1 MRAKQ
6 PRDGPR
12 SEKRA
17 TGTVFDLADGLPLRP
32 EIVETVAI
40 GGRVVMN
47 DGKISKV
54 VEKAVI
60 LDLQERS
67 DGSVRRTATDRFI
80 NGRGLTPPTQ
90 WEQANGGAQ
99 K

>member
-1 MRAKQ
+1 
-6 PRDGPR
+6 
-12 SEKRA
+12 
-17 TGTVFDLADGLPLRP
+17 
-32 EIVETVAI
+32 
-40 GGRVVMN
+40 MN